1 MCFMFYALN
10 YNTITNL
17 YVKLYLMSRDFNI
30 LYNVQKAGND
40 EDTFYISLLYN

>member
-1 MCFMFYALN
+1 MFYALN

-30 LYNVQKAGND
+30 LYNVQEEGND